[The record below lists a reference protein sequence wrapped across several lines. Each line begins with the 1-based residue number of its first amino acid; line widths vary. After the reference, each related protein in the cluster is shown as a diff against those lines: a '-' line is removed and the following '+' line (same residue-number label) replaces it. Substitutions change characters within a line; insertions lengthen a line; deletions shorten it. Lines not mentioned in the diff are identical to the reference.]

1 MDFFENQDRAR
12 KKTVQLIFLFTLG
25 LVATLVAVNLVCFV
39 IYWVVYSPETIA
51 SHIPSENLP
60 SVLRSINPDGYTAE
74 YSESGFVVAW
84 KSWWGSNLNWQISWG
99 ILAAVVIGTV
109 FRFIELAGGGKRV
122 AQWAGATPID
132 LSTNKPEYR
141 QLINV
146 CEEMA
151 IAAGMPVPELF
162 VMEREQ
168 GINAFVAGYKINQ
181 SVLVVTKGALEHLSR
196 DQLQGVV
203 GHEYSHILNGDMR
216 LNVRLMAFLA
226 GLVMIGQI
234 GRFLFHSG
242 LGSGHRRSY
251 SSRSRDD
258 GKAAIVFLG
267 AGVMFIIIGYIG
279 VLVGR
284 MIKAAV
290 SRQREF
296 LADASSVQFT
306 RNPDGIAGALYE
318 IKSRAEG
325 SQLAHKHAEDM
336 SHFCFGETVALSD
349 RLATHPPIL
358 ERIKRVNPN
367 FVAKERT
374 RRRQSESADDSVARS
389 APDSFNNIIMAAGV
403 TALAGHVTPDQ
414 VHYAQKLYKHIPE
427 QVKIWVHQSEGAK
440 AFIYGQVMLGN
451 DELKQSVL
459 DEIKSRDPNVMTS
472 LKNIWPYCKKM
483 DEQLRQPVLELAL
496 ATLKRLP
503 ESERLIFL
511 DRLEY
516 LVNLDGR
523 VDFIEWV
530 TLTLTKMRLQQ
541 KQDKGF
547 ESLKPVVPSQLDNLS
562 DLFRIL
568 VEQSR
573 DVVAAEN
580 MYKSVCER
588 FGIEYQP
595 NKSLKEVGFDKLSL
609 AIQSLESVSFMQR
622 KTVLQA
628 CADIIQSD
636 GEINFKEYE
645 VLRILAECLESP
657 MPLLVMTG
665 ADDIDE
671 RDIPIPFN

>member
-12 KKTVQLIFLFTLG
+12 KKTVQLVFLFMLG

-39 IYWVVYSPETIA
+39 AYWAVTS
-51 SHIPSENLP
+51 S
-60 SVLRSINPDGYTAE
+60 DGYGSSPMFGDFSTA
-74 YSESGFVVAW
+74 W
-84 KSWWGSNLNWQISWG
+84 QSWWGSNLNWQVSWG
-99 ILAAVVIGTV
+99 ILAAVVIGTA
-109 FRFIELAGGGKRV
+109 FRFLELAGGGKKV
-122 AQWAGATPID
+122 AEWAGATPVD
-132 LSTNKPEYR
+132 MSSQRSEYR

-151 IAAGMPVPELF
+151 IAAGMPVPELY

-181 SVLVVTKGALEHLSR
+181 AVLVVTKGALEHLTR
-196 DQLQGVV
+196 DQLQGVI

-242 LGSGHRRSY
+242 FSTGHRRSY
-251 SSRSRDD
+251 RSRDND
-258 GKAAIVFLG
+258 GRLAIVLVA
-267 AGVMFIIIGYIG
+267 AGVLFVAVGYIG

-325 SQLAHKHAEDM
+325 SQLAHRHAEDM

-367 FVAKERT
+367 FIAKERT
-374 RRRQSESADDSVARS
+374 RRRQTESAEDSVARS
-389 APDSFNNIIMAAGV
+389 APDAFNNVLMAAGV
-403 TALAGHVTPDQ
+403 AALAGQVSPDQ
-414 VHYAQKLYKHIPE
+414 VKYAQKLYKHIPE

-459 DEIKSRDPNVMTS
+459 DEISQRDPKVMSS

-483 DEQLRQPVLELAL
+483 DEQLRQPILEIAL

-503 ESERLIFL
+503 ESERVIFL
-511 DRLEY
+511 DRLEF
-516 LVNLDGR
+516 LVQLDGR

-530 TLTLTKMRLQQ
+530 TLTLTRMRLQQ
-541 KQDKGF
+541 ADDRGF
-547 ESLKPVVPSQLDNLS
+547 ESLGSNLTPHLAALS

-573 DVVAAEN
+573 DVVEAEQ

-588 FGIEYQP
+588 FGIVYQP
-595 NKSLKEVGFDKLSL
+595 NKTLQEVGFDKLSSALL
-609 AIQSLESVSFMQR
+609 ALQTVSFSHR
-622 KTVLQA
+622 KAVLQA

-636 GEINFKEYE
+636 GEIDFREYE
-645 VLRILAECLESP
+645 VVRIIAECLECP
-657 MPLLVMTG
+657 MPVLVLSG
-665 ADDIDE
+665 AEAIDE
-671 RDIPIPFN
+671 RDIPIPFS